1 MKRKDGFVYL
11 IWTGTNYF
19 KIGRTNNPEKRIKA
33 HRTSNNLIEG
43 YTAIFYVEDMYM
55 AETVLK
61 RKFEKYMADSR
72 EWYELPIHEL
82 KELEKNIIGLKKSY
96 LTEQFNNFLKFE

>member
-19 KIGRTNNPEKRIKA
+19 KIGRTNNPEKRMKA

-55 AETVLK
+55 AETLLK

-72 EWYELPIHEL
+72 EWYELPIEEL
-82 KELEKNIIGLKKSY
+82 KTLEKNIIGIKKSY
-96 LTEQFNNFLKFE
+96 LTEQFNEFLKLQ